1 MIDAKELASIHRPP
15 TTAITTFGTFFL
27 PGPTEVRP
35 EILAAMTRPM
45 IPHRGRAFEELFAR
59 IEVGLRDVFLT
70 ARPVYISTSSASGLM
85 EGAVRNAPPGP
96 LLALV
101 NGAFSSRFAK
111 IATACAREVDVVDAP
126 WGETFDLNEVESR
139 LAARRYAAV
148 TVAHSETSTGALTD
162 VRAVTELAH
171 RHEAVCLVDS
181 VTGVAGA
188 ELRFDEWGFDFVL
201 TGSQKALALPPGLAF
216 GVASTEFLRRAR
228 GVADRGLYF
237 DVVEFEEFAAKNQT
251 PATPALSLLYALDA
265 QLADILREGI
275 ERRWERHAAMRDAT
289 AVWLKR
295 AVTRVDLEIAILAPE
310 GARSPTVTTITL
322 PKGLKSADV
331 VNAVARRGF
340 VIGTGYGKLKDTT
353 IRIGHMGDHT
363 LETLRP
369 CLAECED
376 ALRDVGGIKW

>member
-1 MIDAKELASIHRPP
+1 
-15 TTAITTFGTFFL
+15 
-27 PGPTEVRP
+27 
-35 EILAAMTRPM
+35 MTRPM
-45 IPHRGRAFEELFAR
+45 IAHRGKAFEELFAR
-59 IEVGLRDVFLT
+59 LEAGLRDVLLT

-85 EGAVRNAPPGP
+85 EGAVRNAPSGP

-111 IATACAREVDVVDAP
+111 IAKACARDVDVVEAS
-126 WGETFDLNEVESR
+126 WGKTVDLSDVERR

-148 TVAHSETSTGALTD
+148 TVVHSETSTGALTD

-171 RHEAVCLVDS
+171 RQGALCIVDS
-181 VTGVAGA
+181 VSGVAGA
-188 ELRFDEWGFDFVL
+188 ELRFDAWGLDFVL

-216 GVASTEFLRRAR
+216 GVASSEFVRRAR
-228 GVADRGLYF
+228 EVMDRGLYF

-289 AVWLKR
+289 TAWLKR
-295 AVTRVDLEIAILAPE
+295 AVTRVDLDVSILAPDS
-310 GARSPTVTTITL
+310 ARSPTVTTITL
-322 PKGLKSADV
+322 PEGLKSADV
-331 VNAVARRGF
+331 VAAVARRGF
-340 VIGTGYGKLKDTT
+340 VIGGGYGKLKDTT

-363 LETLRP
+363 METLRP